1 MIARLDG
8 VLVERS
14 FGTQTPHVVVD
25 CGGVGYDVG
34 CSQYT
39 LASLPADGERVTLR
53 VYTHAQEN
61 RIALYGFATLPERQM
76 FDLLITVKNVGP
88 STAIAI
94 LSGASPRDIADAIAR
109 EDVAALTRIKG
120 VGKKTA
126 ELLVVELHE
135 KCEMLTLT
143 WTADG
148 ALRPVASPTPASAN
162 GLARP
167 GARPGR
173 NGMLDDV
180 TLALVGMG
188 WRTHEVERAVADLPA
203 ELVAKPDVTIDAL
216 VRQALRSMP
225 R

>member
-1 MIARLDG
+1 MK
-8 VLVERS
+8 S
-14 FGTQTPHVVVD
+14 
-25 CGGVGYDVG
+25 
-34 CSQYT
+34 
-39 LASLPADGERVTLR
+39 
-53 VYTHAQEN
+53 
-61 RIALYGFATLPERQM
+61 
-76 FDLLITVKNVGP
+76 VGP

-94 LSGASPRDIADAIAR
+94 LSGVSPRDIADAIAR
-109 EDVAALTRIKG
+109 EDVAGLTRIKG

-135 KCEMLTLT
+135 KCELLTMT

-148 ALRPVASPTPASAN
+148 AVRSVASPTPSSAHAM
-162 GLARP
+162 GP
-167 GARPGR
+167 RPGR
-173 NGMLDDV
+173 HPMQALLDDV

-203 ELVAKPDVTIDAL
+203 ELVAKPEVTIDAL

>member
-1 MIARLDG
+1 VIARLEG
-8 VLVERS
+8 TLVERS
-14 FGTQTPHVVVD
+14 IVGQGPRVVVD
-25 CGGVGYDVG
+25 VCGVGYDVV
-34 CSQYT
+34 CSAHT
-39 LASLPADGERVTLR
+39 LAALPADGERVTLR
-53 VYTHAQEN
+53 VFTHAQEN
-61 RIALYGFATLPERQM
+61 KIALYGFAGAPERQL

-109 EDVAALTRIKG
+109 EDVGALTRIKG

-135 KCEMLTLT
+135 KCELLTMT
-143 WTADG
+143 WNADG
-148 ALRPVASPTPASAN
+148 SVRPLSSPAPAI
-162 GLARP
+162 ARVSRSP
-167 GARPGR
+167 
-173 NGMLDDV
+173 LLEDV

-188 WRTHEVERAVADLPA
+188 WRSHEVERAVADLPA